1 MDGFWGFCAN
11 FCVLLWNVRLIQ
23 QDTWTPRN
31 THSWTASWSLELFS
45 ALPQNHTLVYFKSQR
60 RFRKWGKLLANT
72 DPFSHAMP
80 YLIGHPFLNFL
91 IYRHSLCILWIT
103 SITDSFCWL
112 QRSSVGDSVAPIYF
126 PRSSF
131 SKQSWLKA
139 KLQLYLAHPLEM
151 KSQWELKVNAF
162 GC

>member
-1 MDGFWGFCAN
+1 MGVLCKLFCSLMKGQVDPAGY
-11 FCVLLWNVRLIQ
+11 L
-23 QDTWTPRN
+23 N
-31 THSWTASWSLELFS
+31 TQEHTFMNSNLEFGALS
-45 ALPQNHTLVYFKSQR
+45 TLPQNHTLFYFKSQR

-72 DPFSHAMP
+72 DPFFQAMP
-80 YLIGHPFLNFL
+80 YFISHPFLNFFM
-91 IYRHSLCILWIT
+91 YRHSLCILWIMST
-103 SITDSFCWL
+103 TDSFCWL
-112 QRSSVGDSVAPIYF
+112 QRSSVGDSVAPTYF

-139 KLQLYLAHPLEM
+139 KLQLCLAHPLEM